1 MQHLTLKQR
10 QQLIYLYS
18 KAIFSTSNNELE
30 QQTFLSEFIEK
41 RFKHW
46 DWFEVIE
53 RIKIFYNEIELEPEQ
68 QQRIFLSIIGKN
80 KMTIKPEKERVIYT
94 EENNFSPSDLMDM
107 LDDFN

>member
-18 KAIFSTSNNELE
+18 KAIFSTANNEFE
-30 QQTFLSEFIEK
+30 QKIFLSEFIEK

-53 RIKIFYNEIELEPEQ
+53 RIKIFYNEIELEPVEQ
-68 QQRIFLSIIGKN
+68 QKRILAI
-80 KMTIKPEKERVIYT
+80 IKPEKERVIYT
-94 EENNFSPSDLMDM
+94 KENNFSPLDLMDM
-107 LDDFN
+107 LDNFN